1 MSRYIKKEDLVFD
14 IGGNIGYYALIMA
27 KKVGTKGKVFCFEPD
42 KTNFSILTENICKN
56 KYENII
62 KERRDIYLKGY
73 GLGLI
78 LAFISLFLYE
88 KFGGN
93 DKRKG
98 LNKVCFIGGITLLVN
113 YFYYMLTPKSDWMLN
128 HMGNQEEVK
137 AWLQMYREMQ
147 YNYHAGLA
155 LGIIAVGILAF
166 AFRC

>member
-1 MSRYIKKEDLVFD
+1 MVCGITCSVGLMF
-14 IGGNIGYYALIMA
+14 LIA
-27 KKVGTKGKVFCFEPD
+27 NLYVTFTAD
-42 KTNFSILTENICKN
+42 KTKQKQEFYNTLSEDKIE

-113 YFYYMLTPKSDWMLN
+113 YFYYMLSPKTDYMILHLN
-128 HMGNQEEVK
+128 KENQREK
-137 AWLQMYREMQ
+137 WLNINKTMQ
-147 YNYHAGLA
+147 FNYHIGLL
-155 LGIIAVGILAF
+155 LGIIASMVLAY
-166 AFRC
+166 AVKC